1 MSFKRISITTVHHF
15 KHATSIL

>member
-1 MSFKRISITTVHHF
+1 MSFKRISITTVHQF